1 MFAVVAAASLGVRR
15 VRSRGL
21 AETVGAGGGV
31 RPLPLRQDRGH
42 HLWRCKEERTRATRT
57 EHRAYQP
64 SRFCSLGSGV
74 LVNHEVV
81 FS

>member
-1 MFAVVAAASLGVRR
+1 MFAVVAAASLGLLR

-42 HLWRCKEERTRATRT
+42 HLWRCKEEDLATRT

-64 SRFCSLGSGV
+64 SRFCSLGCGV
-74 LVNHEVV
+74 LVSREVV

>member
-1 MFAVVAAASLGVRR
+1 MVAAASPDLLR

-31 RPLPLRQDRGH
+31 RPLPPRQDRGR

-64 SRFCSLGSGV
+64 SRFCSLGRGV

>member
-1 MFAVVAAASLGVRR
+1 MFAAVAAASLGVRQ

-21 AETVGAGGGV
+21 AETVSAGDGV
-31 RPLPLRQDRGH
+31 RPLLHGQDRGRH
-42 HLWRCKEERTRATRT
+42 PWRCMEERIQATRT

-64 SRFCSLGSGV
+64 SRFCSLGRGV
-74 LVNHEVV
+74 LINHEVV